1 MPSRF
6 FKDILR
12 DKNGYYSLRELV
24 VALFVTASL
33 ISWIA
38 DQFFATPVS
47 EFIFYSFMSIIGAG
61 CFGYTFEKKIIRKKI
76 NQENEI

>member
-1 MPSRF
+1 MESKF

-24 VALFVTASL
+24 VAIFVLASL
-33 ISWIA
+33 IGWIA
-38 DQFFATPVS
+38 TQFFSIPVP

-61 CFGYTFEKKIIRKKI
+61 SFGYTIEKKAIKKI
-76 NQENEI
+76 EPQNEN

>member
-1 MPSRF
+1 MESKF

-24 VALFVTASL
+24 VAVFVLASL
-33 ISWIA
+33 IGWIA
-38 DQFFATPVS
+38 MQFFSIPVP

-61 CFGYTFEKKIIRKKI
+61 SFGYTIEKKAIKKTEQQ
-76 NQENEI
+76 NEN

>member
-24 VALFVTASL
+24 VAIFVIASL
-33 ISWIA
+33 TGWIA
-38 DQFFATPVS
+38 DQFFAIPVP

-61 CFGYTFEKKIIRKKI
+61 CFGYTIERKTILKK
-76 NQENEI
+76 QTEENET